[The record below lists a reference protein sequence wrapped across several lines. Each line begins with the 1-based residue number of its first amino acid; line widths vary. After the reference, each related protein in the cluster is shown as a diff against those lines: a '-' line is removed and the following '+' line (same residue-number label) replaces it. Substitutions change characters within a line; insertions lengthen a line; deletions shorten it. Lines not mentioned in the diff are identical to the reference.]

1 MVVGGLLLKLTQLLN
16 NLDNQCE
23 MLTELSW
30 ICCLWL
36 FVDGPPLL
44 SFECCAQLILLTL
57 TWDFAALLL
66 SVGSS
71 GGGGGYENRSMVVQP
86 PSRNANDDDDK
97 FYPRVQSVTS
107 ARGMK

>member
-36 FVDGPPLL
+36 FVGGPPLL

-66 SVGSS
+66 SVAMRTGPWWC
-71 GGGGGYENRSMVVQP
+71 NRPQGMLMMMMI
-86 PSRNANDDDDK
+86 N
-97 FYPRVQSVTS
+97 FIRVFK
-107 ARGMK
+107 A